1 MKDVGSE
8 MEEGEICQDVNSK
21 DDMTII
27 GESIQEDESSPA
39 ETKSEKTKLTKEV
52 QGSSGKMQQEVENPG
67 MPAESTPWKAKAIIG
82 NGKIR
87 DNNVEPTKLLHET
100 TYPTHMTLIN
110 ELPQGCFGPFQ
121 SFNDGGLPINSAQTN
136 TIFGSLGKKSDA
148 II

>member
-67 MPAESTPWKAKAIIG
+67 MPAKAIIG

-110 ELPQGCFGPFQ
+110 ELSQGCFGPFQ
-121 SFNDGGLPINSAQTN
+121 SFNDGGLPINSTQTN
-136 TIFGSLGKKSDA
+136 TIFGSLGKKA
-148 II
+148 MR